1 MGSAE
6 ALQLAGRRLQGVYE
20 SDSTLR
26 VVLDHF
32 STRSKNSDET
42 TVDALQGALKQEGHS
57 VEYGQAREALKKL
70 AQATDSRFIRGRRG
84 AKTRVHWKFSII
96 EMGKVARAHI
106 GARGAARA
114 PTSNGHNS

>member
-57 VEYGQAREALKKL
+57 VEYGQAR
-70 AQATDSRFIRGRRG
+70 
-84 AKTRVHWKFSII
+84 
-96 EMGKVARAHI
+96 
-106 GARGAARA
+106 
-114 PTSNGHNS
+114 